1 MRGFLVRRR
10 LERERAAAVTIQ
22 RAVRAHQERRRQAAV
37 AAVKRQMAEM
47 AELMREY
54 QRRTASALR
63 IQVRG
68 LGGGPSAASGLAWRI
83 SSAVIVWVLL
93 ACSGT

>member
-22 RAVRAHQERRRQAAV
+22 RAVRAHQERRRRAAV
-37 AAVKRQMAEM
+37 AAVKQQMAEM
-47 AELMREY
+47 AALMREY

-63 IQVRG
+63 IQVCPRHEV
-68 LGGGPSAASGLAWRI
+68 LAQGLAR
-83 SSAVIVWVLL
+83 VNPLCGRFQLL
-93 ACSGT
+93 VT

>member
-22 RAVRAHQERRRQAAV
+22 RAVREHQERRRRAAV
-37 AAVKRQMAEM
+37 AAVKQQMAEM

-68 LGGGPSAASGLAWRI
+68 PTGGQAQR
-83 SSAVIVWVLL
+83 VLWPGAGVVFCFFP